1 MRTQAFASV
10 SNALRNLCGR
20 KEEEETVVVKSWLLY
35 PAYPSPPLQGYWK
48 TSKILF
54 FHTSVAR
61 EVKCQMQGLST

>member
-1 MRTQAFASV
+1 M
-10 SNALRNLCGR
+10 
-20 KEEEETVVVKSWLLY
+20 VVKSWLLY